1 MGHKLIQNL
10 FWQFRIR
17 NKTVKFI
24 LGLRSN
30 LNVFIFFCRETGYE
44 IKTINVDY
52 AVEVLLQ
59 LDKHVYGGGE
69 IVRCSAFLISTI

>member
-1 MGHKLIQNL
+1 MGQKLIRNL
-10 FWQFRIR
+10 FWQFRR
-17 NKTVKFI
+17 SNKTDKFI

-30 LNVFIFFCRETGYE
+30 LNVFIFFCRDTGYE

-52 AVEVLLQ
+52 AVRVLLK